1 MMLLVKLTTAAALAN
16 RGGFTDENLGE
27 ASPEFQK
34 LMLILLLLAVVLS
47 GVFTLLDI
55 KRENKRFN

>member
-1 MMLLVKLTTAAALAN
+1 MLLIKLTTAAALAN
-16 RGGFTDENLGE
+16 RGGFIESGE

-34 LMLILLLLAVVLS
+34 LILIILLLAVVLS

-55 KRENKRFN
+55 KRENKRLN

>member
-1 MMLLVKLTTAAALAN
+1 MLLIKLTTAAALAN
-16 RGGFTDENLGE
+16 RGGFIETGE

-34 LMLILLLLAVVLS
+34 LVLILILLAILLS

-55 KRENKRFN
+55 RRENKRLH

>member
-1 MMLLVKLTTAAALAN
+1 MLLVKLTTAAALAN

>member
-34 LMLILLLLAVVLS
+34 LMLILILLAIIVS
-47 GVFTLLDI
+47 GIFTLLDI
-55 KRENKRFN
+55 RRENKRLN